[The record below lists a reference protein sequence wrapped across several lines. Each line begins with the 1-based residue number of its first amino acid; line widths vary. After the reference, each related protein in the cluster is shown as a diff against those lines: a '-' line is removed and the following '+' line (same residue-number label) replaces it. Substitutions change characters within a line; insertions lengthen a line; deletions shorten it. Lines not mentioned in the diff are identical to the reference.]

1 MAVSVFDLFKI
12 GIGPSSSHTVGPMRA
27 ALMFAEGLERDGL
40 LAPTASVKVELY
52 GSLGATGKGHGTD
65 RGVML
70 GLMGDAPDT
79 VDPDTINERLEA
91 VRTSRLLALLGHH
104 TIPFVMKEH
113 IAFYRQAL
121 PEHPNG
127 MKLRALD
134 ANGETLRESTYLSVG
149 GGFVVTAG
157 APNTKVLSAAQ
168 QMPHPFRSGAELLA
182 LCASTGKSIAQLML
196 ENERVWHSDEQI
208 RSGLLR
214 IWDVMQSCV
223 SRGCGINN
231 PEAEGTL
238 PGPFQVKRRAPQL
251 YRALTAHPE
260 RALQDPLS
268 MIDWINLYAIAVN
281 EENAAG
287 ARVVT
292 APTNGAAGIIPAVLH
307 YYVRFTPGAN
317 EQGVIDFLLTAA
329 AIGILYKLNA
339 SISGAEVGCQG
350 EVGVACSMA
359 AGALAAVLGGT
370 PLQVENAAEIGMEHN
385 LGLTCDPV
393 GGMVQ
398 IPCIERN
405 AMASVKAVNAARMA
419 LRGDGAHYVSLD
431 SVIKTMRE
439 TGADMKTKYKE
450 TSRGGLAVNIVEC

>member
-40 LAPTASVKVELY
+40 LSATATVKVELY

-79 VDPDTINERLEA
+79 VNPDTIAERLEA
-91 VRTSRLLALLGHH
+91 VRASRVLALLGRHA
-104 TIPFVMKEH
+104 IPFVLKEH

-127 MKLRALD
+127 MKLYAFD
-134 ANGETLRESTYLSVG
+134 ANGTTLRESTYLSVG

-157 APNTKVLSAAQ
+157 APNTKVLAAAA
-168 QMPHPFRSGAELLA
+168 QMPHPFRTGNEMLA
-182 LCASTGKSIAQLML
+182 LCDSTGKSIAQLML
-196 ENERVWHSDEQI
+196 ENERVWHSDDAI

-223 SRGCGINN
+223 ARGCGIGN
-231 PEAEGTL
+231 PDADGTL
-238 PGPFQVKRRAPQL
+238 PGPLKVKRRAPEL
-251 YRALTAHPE
+251 YRALTGNPE
-260 RALQDPLS
+260 RSLQDPLS

-287 ARVVT
+287 SRVVT

-307 YYVRFTPGAN
+307 YYVRFTPGASDD
-317 EQGVIDFLLTAA
+317 GVIDFLLTAA

-359 AGALAAVLGGT
+359 AGALAAVLGGS
-370 PLQVENAAEIGMEHN
+370 PRQVENAAEIGMEHN

-419 LRGDGAHYVSLD
+419 LRGNGAHYVSLD